1 MNLAEVVLDIPTR
14 SLDSPFSYLIPDEL
28 ASQILVGSLVL
39 VPFSGRTAVGYVV
52 STNGDTADSSVLEP
66 SKLKAVKEVIGSPIF
81 DEKQVALAF
90 WMAHEYASPLPAV
103 FRLFL
108 PPGQTQAIA
117 KAKKEGFEKSLRAPT
132 QQEEGWVSLANPT
145 SASTDDVT
153 SEYDASTT
161 LEGTAAQ
168 EERPSAQEECRGA
181 HKRSPSEQEE
191 EAGAQEELH
200 VARKEPPVTQTEP
213 PVANLNASTRES
225 RSLSIS
231 VKRNAYRQQ
240 EILSALEAGPQKV
253 SELAALIP
261 GARAAI
267 ASLHKKGLI
276 RKFSEYSSQTVQAQ
290 TCLSSAQ
297 ATRPK
302 HLTQGQTDALRQIN
316 TASSKQDGSSVL
328 IKGVTGSGKSE
339 VYLQAIEKVRE
350 QGKSAI
356 VLVPEISLTAQ
367 TVGRFRNRF
376 GDDIAIFHSRLTT
389 KEKLCEWTRIHD
401 GRAHVVIGA
410 RSALFA
416 PLDNLGLIVIDE
428 EHENSYKQDQAPR
441 YVSRDVAK
449 KMAELHGAALVLGSA
464 TPSLEAL
471 YKSQHSPD
479 WSLAL
484 MTERPGGAALPH
496 ITIVDMKHALK
507 EKGSTQVFS
516 NDLKNALIQTYEA
529 GEKSVLLLNR
539 RGFAT
544 FLMCSDCGCV
554 PECPHCS
561 TSLTYHERT
570 HELACH
576 SCGRTWPLGF
586 GQQALKCPNCGS
598 SYLGAYGI
606 GTQRVEDELAS
617 FLPEA
622 PLFRMD
628 ADTTRKRGAHEEILE
643 AFDAQER
650 SILLGTQMIAKGL
663 DFPEVTLVGVINA
676 DTTLKFPDFRASE
689 KTFNLLEQVA
699 GRAGRGERS
708 GRVFIQ
714 TFWPNHPAIR
724 EVAQRDRSTFESI
737 EQAERQEMY
746 YPPFSRLGNIV
757 ISGANPN
764 KVSTVVETFAACLKE
779 KVAGRKGWQILGP
792 APCVKSK
799 IKDRYRNHVLVKA
812 PLGNDLGALFS
823 AISRTIDTKGV
834 SVALDVDAYDML

>member
-14 SLDSPFSYLIPDEL
+14 SLDAPFTYLVPQEL
-28 ASQILVGSLVL
+28 VSQVRVGSLVL
-39 VPFSGRTAVGYVV
+39 VPFSGRGAFGYVV
-52 STNGDTADSSVLEP
+52 RTSSDTTASGGLDP
-66 SKLKAVKEVIGSPIF
+66 SKLKTIKEVIGTPVF
-81 DEKQVALAF
+81 NEQQVSLAF

-117 KAKKEGFEKSLRAPT
+117 KAKKEGFEKSLRAAASQT
-132 QQEEGWVSLANPT
+132 EEWVSLADSVPSSSNGVVSEDGDNFFSNET
-145 SASTDDVT
+145 RAVEQSSNLIKERSSEEHRQSATKV
-153 SEYDASTT
+153 
-161 LEGTAAQ
+161 
-168 EERPSAQEECRGA
+168 R
-181 HKRSPSEQEE
+181 
-191 EAGAQEELH
+191 
-200 VARKEPPVTQTEP
+200 
-213 PVANLNASTRES
+213 
-225 RSLSIS
+225 
-231 VKRNAYRQQ
+231 RNAYRQQ
-240 EILSALEAGPQKV
+240 EILAALEAGPQKV

-261 GARAAI
+261 GARGALAAL
-267 ASLHKKGLI
+267 AKKKLI
-276 RKFSEYSSQTVQAQ
+276 RRFSERLSQTVQTQ
-290 TCLSSAQ
+290 TSLSSAQ
-297 ATRPK
+297 AARPQ
-302 HLTQGQTDALRQIN
+302 HLTQGQTDALRQIRA
-316 TASSKQDGSSVL
+316 ASNKQDGSAVL
-328 IKGVTGSGKSE
+328 VKGVTGSGKSE
-339 VYLQAIEKVRE
+339 VYLQAIEEVRA

-376 GDDIAIFHSRLTT
+376 GDDIAILHSRLTT
-389 KEKLCEWTRIHD
+389 REKLCEWTRIHD

-449 KMAELHGAALVLGSA
+449 KMAELNGAALVLGSA
-464 TPSLEAL
+464 TPSFEAL
-471 YKSQHSPD
+471 HMSQQKSD

-484 MTERPGGAALPH
+484 MTERPGEASLPH

-507 EKGSTQVFS
+507 EKGATQVFS
-516 NDLKNALIQTYEA
+516 KELKNALIQTYEA

-576 SCGRTWPLGF
+576 TCGRTWPLGF
-586 GQQALKCPNCGS
+586 GSQALKCPNCGS

-606 GTQRVEDELAS
+606 GTQRVEDEIAT
-617 FLPEA
+617 FLPDA

-628 ADTTRKRGAHEEILE
+628 ADTTRTRGAHEEILE
-643 AFDAQER
+643 AFDEKER

-724 EVAQRDRSTFESI
+724 EVALNDRSTFESI
-737 EQAERQEMY
+737 DAAERKEMY
-746 YPPFSRLGNIV
+746 YPPYARLGNII
-757 ISGANPN
+757 ISGTNASR
-764 KVSTVVETFAACLKE
+764 VSTVIDAFAAHLKKE
-779 KVAGRKGWQILGP
+779 LTGRKDWHVLGP
-792 APCVKSK
+792 APCVKAK
-799 IKDRYRNHVLVKA
+799 IKDRYRKHVLVKA
-812 PLGNDLGALFS
+812 PLGSDLGQLFLT
-823 AISRTIDTKGV
+823 ISKSIDTKGV

>member
-14 SLDSPFSYLIPDEL
+14 SLDTPFTYLVPQEL
-28 ASQILVGSLVL
+28 ISQVSVGSLVL
-39 VPFSGRTAVGYVV
+39 VPFSGRGALGYVV
-52 STNGDTADSSVLEP
+52 RTSSDTAASVGLDP
-66 SKLKAVKEVIGSPIF
+66 SKLKAINEVIGTPVF
-81 DEKQVALAF
+81 NEQQVSLAF

-117 KAKKEGFEKSLRAPT
+117 KAKKEGFEKSLRAAASQT
-132 QQEEGWVSLANPT
+132 EEWVSLADSVHAT
-145 SASTDDVT
+145 SNEVAPEDRDNVSSNETHTVEESSNT
-153 SEYDASTT
+153 SKGLSS
-161 LEGTAAQ
+161 
-168 EERPSAQEECRGA
+168 EENRQSATKVR
-181 HKRSPSEQEE
+181 
-191 EAGAQEELH
+191 
-200 VARKEPPVTQTEP
+200 
-213 PVANLNASTRES
+213 
-225 RSLSIS
+225 
-231 VKRNAYRQQ
+231 RNAYRQQ
-240 EILSALEAGPQKV
+240 EILAALEAGPQKV

-261 GARAAI
+261 GARGALAAL
-267 ASLHKKGLI
+267 AKKKLI
-276 RKFSEYSSQTVQAQ
+276 RRFSERLSQIVQTQ
-290 TCLSSAQ
+290 TSLSSAQ

-302 HLTQGQTDALRQIN
+302 HLTQGQTDALRQIRA
-316 TASSKQDGSSVL
+316 ASNKQDGSAVL
-328 IKGVTGSGKSE
+328 VKGVTGSGKSE
-339 VYLQAIEKVRE
+339 VYLQAIEEVRA

-376 GDDIAIFHSRLTT
+376 GDDIAILHSRLTT
-389 KEKLCEWTRIHD
+389 KDKLCEWTRIHD

-449 KMAELHGAALVLGSA
+449 KMAELNGAALVLGSA
-464 TPSLEAL
+464 TPSFEAL
-471 YKSQHSPD
+471 HMSQQRPD

-484 MTERPGGAALPH
+484 MTERPGKASLPY

-507 EKGSTQVFS
+507 EKGATQVFS
-516 NDLKNALIQTYEA
+516 NELKNALIQTYEA

-586 GQQALKCPNCGS
+586 GSQALKCPNCGS

-606 GTQRVEDELAS
+606 GTQRVEDEIAS
-617 FLPEA
+617 FLPNA

-628 ADTTRKRGAHEEILE
+628 ADTTRTRGAHEEILE
-643 AFDAQER
+643 AFDEKER

-724 EVAQRDRSTFESI
+724 EAAQNDRSTFESI
-737 EQAERQEMY
+737 EQAERKEMY
-746 YPPFSRLGNIV
+746 YPPYARLGNII
-757 ISGANPN
+757 ISGTNDSR
-764 KVSTVVETFAACLKE
+764 VSTVIDAFAAHLKE
-779 KVAGRKGWQILGP
+779 ELAARKDWHVLGP
-792 APCVKSK
+792 APCVKAK
-799 IKDRYRNHVLVKA
+799 IKDRYRKHVLVKA
-812 PLGNDLGALFS
+812 PLGSDLGQLFLT
-823 AISRTIDTKGV
+823 ISKSVNTKGV

>member
-1 MNLAEVVLDIPTR
+1 MNFAEVVLDIPTR
-14 SLDSPFSYLIPDEL
+14 SLDKPFTYLIPDEL
-28 ASQILVGSLVL
+28 VSQVRVGSLVL
-39 VPFSGRTAVGYVV
+39 VPFSGRTAFGYVV
-52 STNGDTADSSVLEP
+52 RLGNDGAVQNHDQDLDLDFNPNHDLAP
-66 SKLKAVKEVIGSPIF
+66 KKLKAIKEVIGTPVF
-81 DEKQVALAF
+81 NEKQVTLAF
-90 WMAHEYASPLPAV
+90 WMATEYASPLPAV

-108 PPGQTQAIA
+108 PPGQTQTIA
-117 KAKKEGFEKSLRAPT
+117 KAKKEGFEKSLRVAAM
-132 QQEEGWVSLANPT
+132 QREEWVSLVSPSQ
-145 SASTDDVT
+145 SAIAVT
-153 SEYDASTT
+153 LDGGKKSHEDPRSAQF
-161 LEGTAAQ
+161 TAAGV
-168 EERPSAQEECRGA
+168 SSSSG
-181 HKRSPSEQEE
+181 
-191 EAGAQEELH
+191 
-200 VARKEPPVTQTEP
+200 
-213 PVANLNASTRES
+213 S
-225 RSLSIS
+225 RIPDEILKSKTSVKPAIK

-240 EILSALEAGPQKV
+240 EILTALEAGPQKV
-253 SELAALIP
+253 SELAAIIP
-261 GARAAI
+261 GARVAI
-267 ASLHKKGLI
+267 AALVKKGLV
-276 RKFSEYSSQTVQAQ
+276 RRFSEHLSQAVQTQ
-290 TCLSSAQ
+290 TSLSSAQ
-297 ATRPK
+297 ATRPE
-302 HLTQGQTDALRQIN
+302 HLTQGQTEALRQIA
-316 TASSKQDGSSVL
+316 TAVKKGNGSAVL

-339 VYLQAIEKVRE
+339 VYLEAIEKVLA
-350 QGKSAI
+350 QGESAI

-376 GDDIAIFHSRLTT
+376 GDDIAILHSRLTT
-389 KEKLCEWTRIHD
+389 KEKLSEWSRIKG

-416 PLDNLGLIVIDE
+416 PLENIGLIVIDE

-449 KMAELHGAALVLGSA
+449 KMAELSGATLVLGSA

-479 WSLAL
+479 WTLAL
-484 MTERPGGAALPH
+484 MAERPGKATLPR
-496 ITIVDMKHALK
+496 ITIVDMKHAVK
-507 EKGSTQVFS
+507 EQGATQVFS
-516 NDLKNALIQTYEA
+516 NDLKDALIQTYEA

-544 FLMCSDCGCV
+544 FLMCADCGCV

-586 GQQALKCPNCGS
+586 GTQALKCPHCGS

-606 GTQRVEDELAS
+606 GTQRVEDELVA

-628 ADTTRKRGAHEEILE
+628 ADTTRTRGAHEEILE
-643 AFDAQER
+643 AFDANER

-699 GRAGRGERS
+699 GRAGRGERD

-724 EVAQRDRSTFESI
+724 EVAQNDRSAFEDL
-737 EQAERQEMY
+737 EQEARQEAY
-746 YPPFSRLGNIV
+746 YPPYSRLGNIV
-757 ISGANPN
+757 ISGTNAD
-764 KVSTVVETFAACLKE
+764 KVSMVVETFAARLKAE
-779 KVAGRKGWQILGP
+779 VANSEGWQILGP
-792 APCVKSK
+792 AACVKAK
-799 IKDRYRNHVLVKA
+799 IKDRYRRHVLVKA
-812 PLGNDLGALFS
+812 PLESDLGDLFL
-823 AISRTIDTKGV
+823 AINKGIDTKGV